1 MASRSG
7 VVSRSRSCGMT
18 PEAAVTTGVLGFLGT
33 GLVGVGWGLFH
44 PRATVFG
51 PVLWRGPGDRA
62 AVALTFDDGPH
73 PEYTARIAEILSKE
87 GAWATFFCVGQRV
100 ERYPGL
106 ATALHRAGHGL
117 ENHSFS
123 HGTGRDLFQAERL
136 RTDLQRCQEVIV
148 GITSKVPR
156 YYRPAVGIRN
166 PVVHRAA
173 RAVGLQVVTWT
184 QAARDGAFALDARR
198 ARRMGSRA
206 TAGSILA
213 LHDGSSAARSPLREE
228 TVRNLPELLR
238 RLKDRGLRSSTLAE
252 LLTAA

>member
-1 MASRSG
+1 
-7 VVSRSRSCGMT
+7 MT
-18 PEAAVTTGVLGFLGT
+18 PEAAVITGGLGLLGT
-33 GLVGVGWGLFH
+33 GLGWGLFH
-44 PRATVFG
+44 PRATLFG

-73 PEYTARIAEILSKE
+73 PEYTARIAEVLSKE
-87 GAWATFFCVGQRV
+87 GAPATFFCVGQRV
-100 ERYPGL
+100 ERHPGL

-123 HGTGRDLFQAERL
+123 HGTGRDLFQTERL

-148 GITSKVPR
+148 SITSKVPR

-184 QAARDGAFALDARR
+184 RTARDGAFVFDARR
-198 ARRMGSRA
+198 ARRMGERA
-206 TAGSILA
+206 TPGSILA
-213 LHDGSSAARSPLREE
+213 LHDGSSADRSTLREG
-228 TVRNLPELLR
+228 TVRTLPELLR
-238 RLKDRGLRSSTLAE
+238 RLKDRGFRFSTLAQ

>member
-1 MASRSG
+1 MAWRWG
-7 VVSRSRSCGMT
+7 VVSRSRSCSMT
-18 PEAAVTTGVLGFLGT
+18 PEAAANSCVLGLIGT
-33 GLVGVGWGLFH
+33 GLVGVSWGLFH
-44 PRATVFG
+44 PRATLFG

-73 PEYTARIAEILSKE
+73 PEYTARIAERLSKE
-87 GAWATFFCVGQRV
+87 GARATFFCIGRRI
-100 ERYPGL
+100 ERHPEL

-117 ENHSFS
+117 ENHTFS
-123 HGTGRDLFQAERL
+123 HGTGRDLFWTERL
-136 RTDLQRCQEVIV
+136 RTDLQRCQEVIA

-198 ARRMGSRA
+198 VRRMGSRA

-213 LHDGSSAARSPLREE
+213 LHDGSSAARSRLREE

>member
-1 MASRSG
+1 
-7 VVSRSRSCGMT
+7 MT
-18 PEAAVTTGVLGFLGT
+18 PEAAVTTGALGLLGA
-33 GLVGVGWGLFH
+33 GLGWGLFH
-44 PRATVFG
+44 PRSALFG

-73 PEYTARIAEILSKE
+73 PEYTARIAEALSKE
-87 GAWATFFCVGQRV
+87 GAPATFFCLGQRV
-100 ERYPGL
+100 ERHPGL

-123 HGTGRDLFQAERL
+123 HGTGRDLFQTERL

-148 GITSKVPR
+148 SITSKAPR

-173 RAVGLQVVTWT
+173 RAVGLQIITWT
-184 QAARDGAFALDARR
+184 QAARDGAFAFDARR
-198 ARRMGSRA
+198 ARRMGGVA
-206 TAGSILA
+206 TPGSILA
-213 LHDGSSAARSPLREE
+213 LHDGSSADRSALREA

-238 RLKDRGLRSSTLAE
+238 RLKDRGLRFLTLAE